1 MKRQRCVMVWVDT
14 EQRCGNSAIDGDEV
28 CEKCRARV
36 ERLLKNARIKKQL
49 RVVLKKSATAPNA
62 KNGHAPAS
70 RKPEESL

>member
-1 MKRQRCVMVWVDT
+1 
-14 EQRCGNSAIDGDEV
+14 
-28 CEKCRARV
+28 V